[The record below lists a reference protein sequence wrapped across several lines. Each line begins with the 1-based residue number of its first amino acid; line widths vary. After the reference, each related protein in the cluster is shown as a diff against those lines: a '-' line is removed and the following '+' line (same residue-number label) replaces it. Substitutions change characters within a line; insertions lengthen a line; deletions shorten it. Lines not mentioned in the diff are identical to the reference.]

1 MASEF
6 PAGGI
11 ASPRS
16 QRTAGPPVS
25 SKPGPARGRLIWIK
39 TAARERQET
48 LRSPAADQ
56 GPSVKT
62 LRQLLSG
69 DDVIRLVIRLGLLAL
84 LVIWTFIVIR
94 PFVPILA
101 WSAVLAVALYPVFDR
116 LAKLLGGRPRTA
128 AAILTIVNLTI
139 VIGPATWLGLSAAD
153 GVREIASELAAG
165 ELVIP
170 SPPEQVKGWWLV
182 GPQLHEIWT
191 QASSNIRA
199 ALREVVPYLKPLAGT
214 MLGLVGSAGFGTL
227 KFLLSVFVAGFLFP
241 YGSQLVAAGRR
252 LLSHIVPEQSEHF
265 LELAGATIRAV
276 SQGVIGVAV
285 VQALLAGIGFK
296 MAAIPSAGLLAIAVM
311 LLSIVQI
318 GAAIVLV
325 PAIIWIWMDK
335 DFTTALLLTVF
346 LVMVGVLDNILK
358 PLVMGRGLSTPT
370 LVIFIGVI
378 GGTLAHG
385 IVGLFIGPVI
395 LSGAWELTAAWMRD
409 DRPRPLPGAVTLT

>member
-1 MASEF
+1 
-6 PAGGI
+6 
-11 ASPRS
+11 
-16 QRTAGPPVS
+16 
-25 SKPGPARGRLIWIK
+25 LIWIK
-39 TAARERQET
+39 TAARKRQQT
-48 LRSPAADQ
+48 VPRPAADQ
-56 GPSVKT
+56 GASVKS

-69 DDVIRLVIRLGLLAL
+69 DEVTRLVIRLGLLAL

-101 WSAVLAVALYPVFDR
+101 WSAVLAVAFYPVFDW

-128 AAILTIVNLTI
+128 AAILTIVNLAI
-139 VIGPATWLGLSAAD
+139 VVGPATWLGLSAAD
-153 GVREIASELAAG
+153 GLRELAGELAAG
-165 ELVIP
+165 ELAIS

-182 GPQLHEIWT
+182 GPQLHEIWS
-191 QASSNIRA
+191 QASTNIRA

-214 MLGLVGSAGFGTL
+214 MLGFVGSAGVGTL

-241 YGSQLVAAGRR
+241 YGSQLVSAGRR

-296 MAAIPSAGLLAIAVM
+296 MAGIPSAGLLAFAVM

-318 GAAIVLV
+318 GAGIVLF
-325 PAIIWIWMDK
+325 PALIWIWMDK

-346 LVMVGVLDNILK
+346 LVIVGVLDNVLK
-358 PLVMGRGLSTPT
+358 PLVMGRGLTTPT

-395 LSGAWELTAAWMRD
+395 LSVTWELTAAWMRE
-409 DRPRPLPGAVTLT
+409 DRSRPAQVPIAFT